1 VLDIKF
7 IRENPDEIRENLKKR
22 RDNEKLKDLERLI
35 ELDER
40 VRKLKWES
48 QKLRTQRNKLSR
60 EVGKLKKKGKNASEI
75 IEKVNGINDSIE
87 EIEKEAEVLEENLI
101 QIQMRIPN
109 ILHESVP
116 YGKDEEDNEV
126 VSEWGGR
133 PDPGFDVSSHVD
145 LLETLDLADIPRAAK
160 IAGSRFFF
168 LKNELVFL
176 DIAMQK
182 LALEMLIDRGF
193 SPIYPPFMM
202 RRTPY
207 EGVTDLAD
215 FGDVMYKIEG
225 EDLYLIATSE
235 HPIAAMYMDEIFEP
249 THLPIKFAGIST
261 CFRKEA
267 GTHGK
272 DTKGV
277 FRVHQ
282 FSKVEQ
288 FVFCHPDDSWKIH
301 EELRENMEAYF
312 RKLEVPY
319 RIVNVCTGD
328 IGIVASKKYDLEAWM
343 PGQDRY
349 RELGSCSNCT
359 AYQATRLNIKHRIE
373 KGSVEKDYLHTL
385 NSTMVANPRAFVAI
399 LENFQEENGNVKIP
413 KALHKYLPSNMREI
427 RVDKEWLDGSSK

>member
-1 VLDIKF
+1 MLDIKF
-7 IRENPDEIRENLKKR
+7 IRENSDEIRENLKKR
-22 RDNEKLKDLERLI
+22 RNNEKLKDLERLI

-60 EVGKLKKKGKNASEI
+60 EVGKLKKKGKDASEI

-202 RRTPY
+202 RRAPY

-235 HPIAAMYMDEIFEP
+235 HP
-249 THLPIKFAGIST
+249 
-261 CFRKEA
+261 
-267 GTHGK
+267 
-272 DTKGV
+272 
-277 FRVHQ
+277 
-282 FSKVEQ
+282 
-288 FVFCHPDDSWKIH
+288 
-301 EELRENMEAYF
+301 
-312 RKLEVPY
+312 
-319 RIVNVCTGD
+319 
-328 IGIVASKKYDLEAWM
+328 
-343 PGQDRY
+343 
-349 RELGSCSNCT
+349 
-359 AYQATRLNIKHRIE
+359 
-373 KGSVEKDYLHTL
+373 
-385 NSTMVANPRAFVAI
+385 
-399 LENFQEENGNVKIP
+399 
-413 KALHKYLPSNMREI
+413 
-427 RVDKEWLDGSSK
+427 